1 MRPYIA
7 NYVFITIK
15 TQTKCNFSALEKTS
29 IHIKAWTTLGAR
41 NYKIR
46 LVFELTREIEFQI
59 NELGISHLV

>member
-29 IHIKAWTTLGAR
+29 IQIKTWTTFGAQ

-46 LVFELTREIEFQI
+46 LVFEFTREIEFQI
-59 NELGISHLV
+59 IKLGISHLV